1 MPAVTRNALLSHS
14 ASGLSMRPRLL
25 AVLFLA
31 LPLLGLDAQEAT
43 GPWLHFA
50 AGIAGQRDGDRD
62 LGSAGVTADLGVAW
76 VLSPSLRA
84 RLSATIFSLPIGQR
98 CTCDPGGPPL
108 GVQGA
113 YGALVAVQSV
123 PRARPL
129 YWLGGASYRRG
140 GFRAWNEHQTA
151 GFLAGL
157 GWAFGAR
164 RQGAVEARYE
174 YFFSPLGATRALLPL
189 IVTWRF

>member
-1 MPAVTRNALLSHS
+1 
-14 ASGLSMRPRLL
+14 MRPRLL
-25 AVLFLA
+25 VVLLLA
-31 LPLLGLDAQEAT
+31 LPLFGLDAQEST

-50 AGIAGQRDGDRD
+50 AGIAGQRDDDRD

-76 VLSPSLRA
+76 LLSPSLHA
-84 RLSATIFSLPIGQR
+84 RLSATIFSLPMGQG
-98 CTCDPGGPPL
+98 CTCDPGDPPP

-123 PRARPL
+123 PRTRPL

-140 GFRAWNEHQTA
+140 GFREWNEHQTA
-151 GFLAGL
+151 GLLAGL

-164 RQGAVEARYE
+164 RQGAVEARFE
-174 YFFSPLGATRALLPL
+174 HFFSPLGATRALLPFT
-189 IVTWRF
+189 VTWRF